1 MNDRIKQIQAALGM
15 SQKDFSEAIGITPG
29 ALSNI
34 YSNRTNATS
43 NHVRG
48 IHAAFP
54 QIDVNW
60 LMFGEGE
67 MYLPIP
73 SGESTNLDQNAGQSA
88 SAEGVIMP
96 MQGAATAAQGGA
108 MAGQNGAMPGQGNM
122 MSPMQGGMPSG
133 YEGTLFDEAQMRQ
146 DDLLPFQNPRGNA
159 HHKRV
164 MQQDPV
170 QMQKQAL
177 LATKNFDAPKR
188 QVKEIRVYFD
198 DGTYEIFVPGK

>member
-54 QIDVNW
+54 QIDINW

-67 MYLPIP
+67 MYLPT
-73 SGESTNLDQNAGQSA
+73 SGSDSSSVDQNSGQTA
-88 SAEGVIMP
+88 PPDGVIMP
-96 MQGAATAAQGGA
+96 NQGATMAVQGGA
-108 MAGQNGAMPGQGNM
+108 MAAQGAAMHGQGNVM
-122 MSPMQGGMPSG
+122 QAMQGGMSSG
-133 YEGTLFDEAQMRQ
+133 YEASLFDEAPMRQ
-146 DDLLPFQNPRGNA
+146 DDLLPFQNPRGNM
-159 HHKRV
+159 HQKRG
-164 MQQDPV
+164 MQQDSN
-170 QMQKQAL
+170 QHQKQASVL
-177 LATKNFDAPKR
+177 PKNFDLPKR